1 MYRVYCDGLLLYHSS
16 LENLQ
21 IFNPTLELEVNKTG
35 SFEFTI
41 YPDHPYYSTLQK
53 MKSIIEVWQDDYL
66 LFWGRVLDDELHFY
80 NEKSVSCEGEL
91 AFLLDSVLRPFTFSG
106 TVAEFLA
113 YVLSLHNA
121 QVNASKHSQVGNVT
135 VTGDISY
142 DETEYL
148 STHETLTT
156 ALLDAHGGYLMTR
169 FVDGVVYLDYLS
181 EINLLSPQTI
191 KFGKNLLDLKRIR
204 KGADIATVIIPLGAE
219 LKDEEGND
227 TGKRLTIESVNGGAD
242 FIQDS
247 AAVAQFGIIVKTVIF
262 DGITD
267 PEELKSRGQA
277 QLSESVNQ
285 WETIELTA
293 ADLATVDETVT
304 SFHLGTM
311 VRVQSDPH
319 GIIDQLFMVSKL
331 SLNLLDPGANRLT
344 LGKTVKAFS
353 EAVSGLSA
361 QQWELVRV
369 VEKSSAETQEAIL
382 NVERNLQSAISSS
395 ADNITAK
402 VAETYALKDDTEAIV
417 SEVSAEV
424 TLTKN
429 SLDIMFTQAST
440 DIEALAAGTDAE
452 FEEIRKYIRF
462 VDGKVYIG
470 EVGNEL
476 ELQIAADRISFMQEG
491 AEVAYFSNRKLYVTD
506 GEYTHSL
513 RLGNFSFMPR
523 ENGNLSFKK
532 I

>member
-1 MYRVYCDGLLLYHSS
+1 MYKVYCDGLLLYHSK

-21 IFNPTLELEVNKTG
+21 IFNPSLELEVNKTG
-35 SFEFTI
+35 SFEFTV
-41 YPDHPYYSTLQK
+41 YPDHPYYGLIHK
-53 MKSIIEVWQDDYL
+53 LRSIITVYQDDYL
-66 LFWGRVLDDELHFY
+66 LFRGRVLDEETGFY
-80 NEKSVSCEGEL
+80 NEKTVTCEGDL
-91 AFLLDSVLRPFTFSG
+91 AFLLDSILRPFTFSG

-121 QVNASKHSQVGNVT
+121 QVDASKHFQIGNVT

-148 STHETLTT
+148 STHETITT
-156 ALLDAHGGYLMTR
+156 ALLNAHGGYLMTR
-169 FVDGVVYLDYLS
+169 LVDGVVYLDYLS
-181 EINLLSPQTI
+181 EATLLSPQTI
-191 KFGKNLLDLKRIR
+191 TFGRNLIDLKRIR

-227 TGKRLTIESVNGGAD
+227 IGKRLTIESVNGGAD
-242 FIQDS
+242 FLQDS
-247 AAVAQFGIIVKTVIF
+247 DAVAQFGIIVKTVIF
-262 DGITD
+262 DGVTD
-267 PEELKSRGQA
+267 PEELKTKGQA
-277 QLSESVNQ
+277 HLVESVNQ

-293 ADLATVDETVT
+293 ADLAAVDKSVT
-304 SFHLGTM
+304 SFHIGTM

-331 SLNLLDPGANRLT
+331 SINLLNPGANSLT

-361 QQWELVRV
+361 QQGELVRV
-369 VEKSSAETQEAIL
+369 VEKSSTETQEAIL

-402 VAETYALKDDTEAIV
+402 VAETYALKDDTDAIV

-429 SLDIMFTQAST
+429 SLDIMFTQTSA
-440 DIEALAAGTDAE
+440 DIDALAAGTDAE
-452 FEEIRKYIRF
+452 FEEIKKYIRF
-462 VDGKVYIG
+462 DNGNIIQGEEGSPFQKIQSATKESYFDNGK
-470 EVGNEL
+470 
-476 ELQIAADRISFMQEG
+476 
-491 AEVAYFSNRKLYVTD
+491 EVAYFSNQMLHVTD
-506 GEYTHSL
+506 GEFTHNL
-513 RLGNFSFMPR
+513 RLGKFAFIPR